1 MAVGPNETP
10 LSPERAEAE
19 RKGRPPRGAAD
30 DGRDGGIL
38 HRGKPGTPSDA
49 GTGRGTNA
57 QTGRASAA
65 EQERGA
71 PGISTDKKA
80 DDTK

>member
-1 MAVGPNETP
+1 MAVARNETP
-10 LSPERAEAE
+10 LSPDRAEAE
-19 RKGRPPRGAAD
+19 RKGRPPSGAAE
-30 DGRDGGIL
+30 DGRNGGIL
-38 HRGKPGTPSDA
+38 HRGKPGNPSDA
-49 GTGRGTNA
+49 GAGQGTNA
-57 QTGRASAA
+57 QTGRPSGA